1 AGPDTISF
9 DASLAGKTIAL
20 TSNDPNGSFGPTGLV
35 INNDNITI
43 DGSAAP
49 GLQISGNGERRLFA
63 VMSTGALMLENIT
76 LTNGLAQG
84 ESGQDGPV
92 AGGGGRAGPGGGGG
106 NQGTLTV
113 LNSTLVGNQAVGGN
127 GGNVNTTG
135 GAGNGG
141 GFGGSGGGTG
151 AAPGTG
157 GNGQF
162 GSGGGG
168 GPTGGIGG
176 FGGGGGGATFT
187 GAP

>member
-1 AGPDTISF
+1 RRFVVRDKHPARRRPISFESLEDRLAPATFTVLNTSDSGVGSLRQAIADAAASAGPDTISF
-9 DASLAGKTIAL
+9 DASLAGKTIAP

-92 AGGGGRAGPGGGGG
+92 AGGGGGAGLGGA
-106 NQGTLTV
+106 V
-113 LNSTLVGNQAVGGN
+113 LNQ
-127 GGNVNTTG
+127 
-135 GAGNGG
+135 
-141 GFGGSGGGTG
+141 
-151 AAPGTG
+151 
-157 GNGQF
+157 
-162 GSGGGG
+162 
-168 GPTGGIGG
+168 
-176 FGGGGGGATFT
+176 
-187 GAP
+187 